1 MTKLKTSVKPFVLV
15 VVAFELQFELLD
27 RQAQNHQNQCVFLVR
42 AVELR
47 FEFRSELRMA
57 KRETIKN
64 NLFYWLG
71 RLCLVL
77 RFCAAAL
84 SFSLSFGSSVGDKAQ
99 N

>member
-57 KRETIKN
+57 KLETIKAVC
-64 NLFYWLG
+64 FIGWDG
-71 RLCLVL
+71 
-77 RFCAAAL
+77 CAWICV
-84 SFSLSFGSSVGDKAQ
+84 SVRQ
-99 N
+99 R